1 MRLEVE
7 QMSELTKEKAYE
19 VMQDKMDLEQESE

>member
-7 QMSELTKEKAYE
+7 EISELTKEKAYE
-19 VMQDKMDLEQESE
+19 VLLDKMDLEQESE